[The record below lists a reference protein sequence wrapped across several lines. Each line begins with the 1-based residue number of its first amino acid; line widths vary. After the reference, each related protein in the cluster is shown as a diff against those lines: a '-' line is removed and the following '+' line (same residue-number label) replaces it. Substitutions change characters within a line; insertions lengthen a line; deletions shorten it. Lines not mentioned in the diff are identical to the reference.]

1 MVTLNLLSLATA
13 SLLSL
18 STAAP
23 TALPL
28 NMTDVSIQSAPQS
41 ISGPWQ
47 NFPSMSTWL
56 TFDQMFGA
64 NQNSMSQSG
73 STWDDI
79 GRINVAIRNAAAS
92 IGVDE
97 RVILGIIMQES
108 HGYVGVQTT
117 FSPGEGIPTAGIMQ
131 CSNCQ
136 GFPGQNGLSQA
147 SHRKHI
153 IVVFT
158 PRDQI
163 SAMVNG
169 GTTHFKANLEDRG
182 NNWNEQSIYEAL
194 REYNSG
200 SVDPS
205 NLSNGL
211 GATDS
216 YVSDISQRLTGWVD

>member
-1 MVTLNLLSLATA
+1 MVTLNLLALATA
-13 SLLSL
+13 SFLLPL
-18 STAAP
+18 SATAAP
-23 TALPL
+23 TAAPK
-28 NMTDVSIQSAPQS
+28 NETVTIQSAPQL

-47 NFPSMSTWL
+47 NFPKMSSWL
-56 TFDQMFGA
+56 TFDQMFDA
-64 NQNSMSQSG
+64 NKNSMNQAG

-108 HGYVGVQTT
+108 HGYVGVVTT

-136 GFPGQNGLSQA
+136 GFPGQTGLSQVF
-147 SHRKHI
+147 
-153 IVVFT
+153 VVDSSS
-158 PRDQI
+158 PNLQDQI

-169 GTTHFKANLEDRG
+169 GTTHFKANLQDFG
-182 NNWNEQSIYEAL
+182 NQWSEESIYPAL

-200 SVDPS
+200 SVNQND
-205 NLSNGL
+205 LSDGM
-211 GATDS
+211 GATPT

>member
-1 MVTLNLLSLATA
+1 MVTLNLLALATA
-13 SLLSL
+13 SLFSL
-18 STAAP
+18 GTAVP

-28 NMTDVSIQSAPQS
+28 NMTDVSIQSAPQF

-47 NFPSMSTWL
+47 NFPSMSSWL

-136 GFPGQNGLSQA
+136 GFPGQNGLSQ
-147 SHRKHI
+147 
-153 IVVFT
+153 
-158 PRDQI
+158 DQI

-200 SVDPS
+200 SVDAS